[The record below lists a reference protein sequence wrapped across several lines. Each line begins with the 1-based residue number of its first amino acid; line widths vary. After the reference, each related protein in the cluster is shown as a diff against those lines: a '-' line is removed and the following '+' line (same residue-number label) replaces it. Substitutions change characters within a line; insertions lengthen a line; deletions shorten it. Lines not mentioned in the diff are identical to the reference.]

1 MSNDLAFKSLGLCD
15 YQETLD
21 AMKSHLGSEQFHD
34 EIWFVEH
41 PPVFTLGT
49 AADKSHILNA
59 KNIPIIQTDRGGEV
73 TYHGPGQL
81 VIYFMLDIK
90 RLELGPKS
98 LVQSIQNFTKNLLN
112 EFSIESNFIAGAPGV
127 YVEDKKIASI
137 GLRIS
142 KGKSYHGISI
152 NVDMDLDA
160 CKINFVTFNS
170 IAFCHAVGALL
181 CVPYTVGWPG
191 VSRDTAL
198 ILLRHGA
205 LAEVGWEISDTLE
218 RAYNGLFV
226 EGGTASSPLPLCLM
240 LFFHHFT
247 ACGLV
252 IPFNLWYA

>member
-1 MSNDLAFKSLGLCD
+1 MSNNLAFKSLGLCD

-21 AMKSHLGSEQFHD
+21 AMRSHLGSEQFHD

-112 EFSIESNFIAGAPGV
+112 EFSIESNFIDGAPGV

-152 NVDMDLDA
+152 NVDMDLEPFSNINPCGYEGLEVAQIKDFKE
-160 CKINFVTFNS
+160 KITIKEVEQLA
-170 IAFCHAVGALL
+170 IKHLG
-181 CVPYTVGWPG
+181 
-191 VSRDTAL
+191 L
-198 ILLRHGA
+198 I
-205 LAEVGWEISDTLE
+205 
-218 RAYNGLFV
+218 F
-226 EGGTASSPLPLCLM
+226 
-240 LFFHHFT
+240 
-247 ACGLV
+247 
-252 IPFNLWYA
+252 

>member
-1 MSNDLAFKSLGLCD
+1 VSNDLAFKSLGLCD

-21 AMKSHLGSEQFHD
+21 AMKYHLGSEQFYD

-49 AADKSHILNA
+49 AADKSNILDA

-112 EFSIESNFIAGAPGV
+112 EFSIESNFIDGAPGV
-127 YVEDKKIASI
+127 YVVDKKIASI

-152 NVDMDLDA
+152 NVDMDLEPFSNINPCGYEGLEVVQIKDFKE
-160 CKINFVTFNS
+160 KITIKEVEQLA
-170 IAFCHAVGALL
+170 IKHLG
-181 CVPYTVGWPG
+181 
-191 VSRDTAL
+191 L
-198 ILLRHGA
+198 I
-205 LAEVGWEISDTLE
+205 
-218 RAYNGLFV
+218 F
-226 EGGTASSPLPLCLM
+226 
-240 LFFHHFT
+240 
-247 ACGLV
+247 
-252 IPFNLWYA
+252 